1 MGVTKETV
9 KHEALQY
16 GKVIIGGAIFAAGV
30 NLFIVPLSLYSC
42 GVVGIAQI
50 IRTILVE
57 YAGLS
62 SSVDIA
68 GFISLL
74 INAPLFIMAYRTISR
89 TFFIKTALNVLAQTV
104 TFTLVPIPGTP
115 VIDDMLTSC
124 IIGGLISGYGIG
136 MALRASGCGG
146 GLDILGVYL
155 TKKGT
160 DISVGKINLIVNAVV
175 YAICAFL
182 FDIPT
187 AIYSIIYMACFSLVM
202 DKIHYQN
209 INMTAM
215 IFTKN
220 SQIQQEILK
229 QLGRGVTYWTG
240 AGAYTQK
247 ETHVLVTVINKYEE
261 SHVKRIVEELDPNAF
276 VIFNEGVAVEG
287 NFERRL

>member
-1 MGVTKETV
+1 MGMGVTKETV

-115 VIDDMLTSC
+115 VIDDMVTSC
-124 IIGGLISGYGIG
+124 IIGGLIS
-136 MALRASGCGG
+136 A
-146 GLDILGVYL
+146 
-155 TKKGT
+155 
-160 DISVGKINLIVNAVV
+160 
-175 YAICAFL
+175 
-182 FDIPT
+182 
-187 AIYSIIYMACFSLVM
+187 
-202 DKIHYQN
+202 
-209 INMTAM
+209 
-215 IFTKN
+215 
-220 SQIQQEILK
+220 
-229 QLGRGVTYWTG
+229 
-240 AGAYTQK
+240 
-247 ETHVLVTVINKYEE
+247 
-261 SHVKRIVEELDPNAF
+261 
-276 VIFNEGVAVEG
+276 
-287 NFERRL
+287 